1 MKRDMDLIRTIM
13 LEIEK
18 QYIPGTD
25 IIRNFKVDALTREE
39 AYEYLV
45 LFEDAKLIQKLDKLK
60 NGNGCD
66 NVYPGNLS
74 YYGYDFLDKIRDDGT
89 WQKTVKTIAE
99 KGLDMSIKTIGTIA
113 TAFITAATEG
123 AVSAIMKNGGQI

>member
-1 MKRDMDLIRTIM
+1 MERDMDVVRRVL

-18 QYIPGTD
+18 QYIPGTKT
-25 IIRNFKVDALTREE
+25 IRNFKIEDLSREE
-39 AYEYLV
+39 IYEYLI
-45 LFEDAKLIQKLDKLK
+45 LLENENLIQKLDRLP

-66 NVYPGNLS
+66 YVYPGNLT
-74 YYGYDFLDKIRDDGT
+74 YYGYDFLDKIRDDRT
-89 WQKTVKTIAE
+89 WQKTVKMIAE

-123 AVSAIMKNGGQI
+123 VVSAIIKNGGQS